1 MTLIHI
7 LALTLMACVASNA
20 ASANTSEITSVD
32 ITKDERAI
40 GLTGSALRHIEGT
53 IRGVVAADEAVV
65 GLQAVAAGRQSV
77 PYETTFEMTIPFDLA
92 RADGILVEATNRG
105 SAIMANILS
114 RQMRSGSQQQG
125 DPQGRSKT
133 EFLLE
138 KGLSLASIQW
148 QTGISVGVPEEAQGI
163 GEVIVRDFGR
173 LLAGDFRKA
182 RPVGLPVFRR
192 RIIGGVSQ
200 SAWFVNSFI
209 AEGFNTDPSSGRGVY
224 QAAFLRNG
232 NGVVLAINHFAEGN
246 KQFPYMP
253 PDRAPLSPAKLLRRP
268 KSDPIV
274 VDTSSFT
281 DFYRVRASIFARA
294 PAVRGLHRYASAAA
308 HAPAG
313 MASSAFVFGAMKCNG
328 GMIVPLSPLSDSLYL
343 RPLLLGLANSIGVD
357 SGDVKLPADA
367 RFQLMP
373 AKPQL
378 QGIARLHGTLLWVP
392 AMTAEGAVAGG
403 IPLLGARLPLGTPM
417 PPALSPVGVRSI
429 TQTCGNFSGWKA
441 FTIEELKR
449 RYGSRA
455 AYLDRARKL
464 AETNVA
470 EGYLLAQDVS
480 FAIEEVEALLPAGF
494 N

>member
-7 LALTLMACVASNA
+7 VALTLMACVASNA
-20 ASANTSEITSVD
+20 ASATPSEIRSVE
-32 ITKDERAI
+32 ITRDEPAA
-40 GLTGSALRHIEGT
+40 GTASSAFRHIEGT
-53 IRGVVAADEAVV
+53 IRGVVAADEAVA

-77 PYETTFEMTIPFDLA
+77 PYETTFEMTIPVDPA

-105 SAIMANILS
+105 SAIMADILS
-114 RQMRSGSQQQG
+114 LQMRSGGQPQG
-125 DPQGRSKT
+125 DPQGGSKT
-133 EFLLE
+133 EFLFE
-138 KGLSLASIQW
+138 KGLSLANIQW
-148 QTGISVGVPEEAQGI
+148 QTGISVGVPGEAQGI

-173 LLAGDFRKA
+173 LLAGSFRKA
-182 RPVGLPVFRR
+182 WPSALPVFQR
-192 RIIGGVSQ
+192 RILGGVSQ

-232 NGVVLAINHFAEGN
+232 NGVVLAINHFANGK

-253 PDRAPLSPAKLLRRP
+253 PDRAPLTPAKLLTRP
-268 KSDPIV
+268 GSDPIV
-274 VDTSSFT
+274 VDTSSYT
-281 DFYRVRASIFARA
+281 DYYRVRASIFARA

-313 MASSAFVFGAMKCNG
+313 MASSALVFGAMKCNG
-328 GMIVPLSPLSDSLYL
+328 GIAVPLSPLSDSLYL

-357 SGDVKLPADA
+357 SGDVRLPADA
-367 RFQLMP
+367 RFRLMP
-373 AKPQL
+373 AKPHL
-378 QGIARLHGTLLWVP
+378 QGIARLDGTLLWVP

-403 IPLLGARLPLGTPM
+403 LPLLAARLPLGTAI
-417 PPALSPVGVRSI
+417 PPALPPVSVRSI

-441 FTIEELKR
+441 FTVEELKN

-455 AYLDRARKL
+455 AYLDRAKKL
-464 AETNVA
+464 AEINVA

-480 FAIEEVEALLPAGF
+480 FAIGEVEALLPAGF